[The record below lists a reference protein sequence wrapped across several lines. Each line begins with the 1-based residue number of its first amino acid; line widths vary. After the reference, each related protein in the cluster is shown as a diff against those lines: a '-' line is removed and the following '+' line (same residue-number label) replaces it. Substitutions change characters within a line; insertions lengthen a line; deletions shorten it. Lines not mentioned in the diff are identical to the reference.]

1 MGLSASQG
9 RMLLLTARRSDLE
22 FRAQQISQKRLVLS
36 QQLEQISQEYEDAT
50 SNRIMNIGMYYVD
63 EDGKKVNRTSNLTY
77 AALMSATY
85 GIGAANSGIRTPE
98 NYYGGEY
105 ESVRP
110 YRLVNADGAIVVSS
124 VEEIMSQVATGDFST
139 PETKESKLLQIGN
152 KNITNLYEKRNVIK
166 DPVSGQEEVSDSELI
181 YNTAAGDNIFAELA
195 DDKGNYPADLKIKLD
210 PATGVA
216 CATYSEGE
224 GDDKKT
230 VTRYF
235 DMNPTSPTYG
245 ELKKEAGENGK
256 EGDYPE
262 KAKKLVDAYNPNSDT
277 LKNITLDDE
286 IPSDTFR
293 EIIYD
298 SVDLDDFKGPDGV
311 YNLPNGMKYVVDP
324 GLADGETD
332 IVGSNVGPNYLQ
344 DCLRNGKYLLQQGGL
359 GLDANGNYRWA
370 SVSWD
375 ATSNISDSYYTEDD
389 DAAKAKY
396 DRLQTQIQNQDKKLE
411 LELDQIETQRQAV
424 TTEIESIE
432 KVINENIESTF
443 NAFNA

>member
-63 EDGKKVNRTSNLTY
+63 EDGKKVNKTSNLTY

-85 GIGAANSGIRTPE
+85 GLGASKSGIRTPE
-98 NYYGGEY
+98 NYYGSDY

-110 YRLVNADGAIVVSS
+110 YRLVNADGAIVVAS
-124 VEEIMSQVATGDFST
+124 VSEIMSQIATGDFGEPKYT
-139 PETKESKLLQIGN
+139 DSKQFQVNN
-152 KNITNLYEKRNVIK
+152 KNIANLYEQKSVLD
-166 DPVSGQEEVSDSELI
+166 DPVMGTKEVQDSQLV
-181 YNTAAGDNIFAELA
+181 YNTSGEGATSKIKFAELMG
-195 DDKGNYPADLKIKLD
+195 KKDLSIKID
-210 PATGVA
+210 PATGIA
-216 CATYSEGE
+216 CAEYKEGE
-224 GDDKKT
+224 GDDEKT

-235 DMNPTSPTYG
+235 DMNPTSATYG
-245 ELKKEAGENGK
+245 ELTKDDDGEYS
-256 EGDYPE
+256 D
-262 KAKKLVDAYNPNSDT
+262 KAKKLVDSFNPNSDA
-277 LKNITLDDE
+277 LKSITLVNQTE
-286 IPSDTFR
+286 AIQDTTR
-293 EIIYD
+293 EVLYE
-298 SVDLDDFKGPDGV
+298 SEALENCKGPDGV
-311 YNLPNGMKYVVDP
+311 YNLPNGLKYVVDP
-324 GLADGETD
+324 GLRDGETD
-332 IVGSNVGPNYLQ
+332 IAGSNVGPNYLQ
-344 DCLRNGKYLLQQGGL
+344 DCLRNGKYLLQQGGM
-359 GLDANGNYRWA
+359 GNDENGNYKWS

-424 TTEIESIE
+424 TTEIDSIQ
-432 KVINENIESTF
+432 KVMDENIEKTFNTF
-443 NAFNA
+443 NA

>member
-63 EDGKKVNRTSNLTY
+63 DDGKKVNRTSNLTY

-85 GIGAANSGIRTPE
+85 GIGAANSGIRAPLG
-98 NYYGGEY
+98 YIKGEY

-124 VEEIMSQVATGDFST
+124 VDEIMAQAPTGYY
-139 PETKESKLLQIGN
+139 GN
-152 KNITNLYEKRNVIK
+152 LDDRDSELYMLGGAGVPNLYEQKDVYVDNEMGIETPQNQQLVYNINGEATNPDIK
-166 DPVSGQEEVSDSELI
+166 VKLAEFMDKADRKIEFDPS
-181 YNTAAGDNIFAELA
+181 
-195 DDKGNYPADLKIKLD
+195 
-210 PATGVA
+210 TGIA
-216 CATYSEGE
+216 CVTYSETE
-224 GDDKKT
+224 GDNKKT

-235 DMNPTSPTYG
+235 DMNSQTGG
-245 ELKKEAGENGK
+245 ELTTDAEGKYSDEDQAKINQYKESK
-256 EGDYPE
+256 
-262 KAKKLVDAYNPNSDT
+262 SRRI
-277 LKNITLDDE
+277 ITLVNQTEPIKDKCYE
-286 IPSDTFR
+286 VLYSQA
-293 EIIYD
+293 
-298 SVDLDDFKGPDGV
+298 DLKQFKGADGV

-324 GLADGETD
+324 GLADSESDT
-332 IVGSNVGPNYLQ
+332 VGSNVGPNYLQ

-359 GLDANGNYRWA
+359 GTDANGNYRWA

-375 ATSNISDSYYTEDD
+375 ATSNISDNYYTEDD